1 RLAQRRNELV
11 VHMIDLDRREPQP
24 RETGRRTRL
33 TQQAGERVPGLA
45 VAITAEVDPGQHHLA
60 VALCDPAPDL
70 GEHGL
75 RAAAAGAAA
84 HERDDTEVAREA
96 TAVLHLDEG
105 ANAVEPDFA
114 LYTADRADVA
124 RHERGRLLAR
134 PHDDVDVRR
143 HAGERFAA
151 EIGSAA

>member
-1 RLAQRRNELV
+1 MTREGRRLAQRRNELV

-84 HERDDTEVAREA
+84 HERDNTEVAREA

-105 ANAVEPDFA
+105 ANAGVCSLGRTTTLTFA
-114 LYTADRADVA
+114 GMPANASRP
-124 RHERGRLLAR
+124 RLA
-134 PHDDVDVRR
+134 PQPVT
-143 HAGERFAA
+143 
-151 EIGSAA
+151 